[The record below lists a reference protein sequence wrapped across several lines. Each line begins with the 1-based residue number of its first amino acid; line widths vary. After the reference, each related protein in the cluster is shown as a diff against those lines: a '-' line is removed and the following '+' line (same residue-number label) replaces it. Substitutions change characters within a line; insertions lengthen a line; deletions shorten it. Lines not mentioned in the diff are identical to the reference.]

1 MTGFLIFIIFMLC
14 CALLFLI
21 VQFLSMKR
29 QLRRI
34 TKQLYRQLERQE
46 DVPLSIEFIDR
57 DIDEMTALVNE
68 MFERIQ
74 LTQAE
79 AGKSEAALRAS
90 IALISHDMRTPL
102 TSVIGYLQLAEKN
115 CTDADTLKNIRI
127 AEERA
132 KYCNRLVND
141 FFELSVADSGEY
153 SIHMERI
160 DIGEM
165 LCEQILANYPNF
177 EQKKITPEFAQAGKA
192 FYIAG
197 DAELLERAL
206 QNLISNSIKYSSGR
220 IVFSLSEQSQKE
232 TVVLK
237 VSNSVKRAIDT
248 EYVFDR
254 FYREDAARSTDGTGL
269 GLYICR
275 KFIEDMGGSIRA
287 FCENEVFTVEAEF
300 NGRKF

>member
-1 MTGFLIFIIFMLC
+1 MTGFLIIILC
-14 CALLFLI
+14 GTLLFLL
-21 VQFLSMKR
+21 VQLFDMKR
-29 QLRRI
+29 QLRKI
-34 TKQLYRQLERQE
+34 TKQLHYRLERQE
-46 DVPLSIEFIDR
+46 DMPLSIEFIDR
-57 DIDEMTALVNE
+57 DIEKMTALVNKI
-68 MFERIQ
+68 FERIQ
-74 LTQAE
+74 LTQIE

-153 SIHMERI
+153 SIHMEKI
-160 DIGEM
+160 DISEM

-177 EQKKITPEFAQAGKA
+177 EQKKITPEFAQAGKS

-220 IVFSLSEQSQKE
+220 IVFSLFEQSQKE

-248 EYVFDR
+248 EHVFDR

-287 FCENEVFTVEAEF
+287 SCVDEVFTVKVEF

>member
-1 MTGFLIFIIFMLC
+1 MTGFLIIILC
-14 CALLFLI
+14 GTLLFLL
-21 VQFLSMKR
+21 VQLFDMKR
-29 QLRRI
+29 QLRKI
-34 TKQLYRQLERQE
+34 TKQLHYRLERQE
-46 DVPLSIEFIDR
+46 DMPLSIEFIDR
-57 DIDEMTALVNE
+57 DIEKMTVLVNRI
-68 MFERIQ
+68 FERLQ

-115 CTDADTLKNIRI
+115 CMDADTLKNIRI

-141 FFELSVADSGEY
+141 FFELSVADSEEY
-153 SIHMERI
+153 SIHMEKI
-160 DIGEM
+160 DISEM

-177 EQKKITPEFAQAGKA
+177 EQKKITPEFAQAGKS
-192 FYIAG
+192 FYIDG

-237 VSNSVKRAIDT
+237 VSNSVKRVIDT
-248 EYVFDR
+248 EHVFDR

-275 KFIEDMGGSIRA
+275 KFIEDMGGSIKA
-287 FCENEVFTVEAEF
+287 SCVDEVFTVEAEF
-300 NGRKF
+300 SGRKF